1 MNMEFAVLQKFN
13 APRLFKTFL
22 KRSFVL
28 WWCSVKHNGINSL
41 PGSYLDIGSGFHW
54 TLKCPYTQHIE
65 HILKYF
71 GAPIIITEHYFKKIG
86 YNGVSGPKHLNGS
99 VYIYKCARLCVR
111 ACEERKIEVCCDCV
125 TVFILRSEFIPVTLA
140 FAFSFRVYFDGGW
153 KPFFLFSPHSQGLV
167 WPACVWLLPPGAV

>member
-1 MNMEFAVLQKFN
+1 MNIEFAVLQKFN

-28 WWCSVKHNGINSL
+28 WWCSVKHDGINSL
-41 PGSYLDIGSGFHW
+41 PDFYQDIGSGFHW
-54 TLKCPYTQHIE
+54 TLKCPYTQHIG
-65 HILKYF
+65 HILKYHNNHRALF
-71 GAPIIITEHYFKKIG
+71 HENG
-86 YNGVSGPKHLNGS
+86 YNRVSDPKHLNGS

-111 ACEERKIEVCCDCV
+111 ACEERTIEVCCDCV
-125 TVFILRSEFIPVTLA
+125 TVFILRSEFVPVTFA